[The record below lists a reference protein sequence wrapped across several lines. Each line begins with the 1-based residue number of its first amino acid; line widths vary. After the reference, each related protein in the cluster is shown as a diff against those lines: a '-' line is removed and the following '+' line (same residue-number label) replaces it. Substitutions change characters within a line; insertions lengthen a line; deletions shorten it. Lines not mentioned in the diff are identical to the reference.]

1 MDARLTVRP
10 ATAADLDSIATLFAG
25 RQRRDR
31 TRVAFLE
38 PRLEDRAAAR
48 ELVEPLLSGSRARVA
63 IAEAGGQAAGFLAG
77 EEMLFAPTDM
87 ASQYVPPHSISM
99 PIEGHAVAEGSD
111 PIAVYRALYS
121 FLARDWIARG
131 FYVHRC
137 AIPPE
142 DPATQEA
149 WVSLG
154 FGRYMTAATRP
165 TTPVTR
171 PAAGGLEIQR
181 ASPEDIDVVEELIE
195 SLNAW
200 HWEPPISWPI
210 VRTAGKAAHDFTLQQ
225 LRSGDLPY
233 FVAYQE
239 GRPVGMQTFLRPGF
253 TPPVVAHAG
262 DVYLFEGV
270 VSDEARGGGVGT
282 ALLRHSMDWARG
294 AGFASCTLHFAS
306 PNLSGAPFWL
316 GHGFV
321 PVEHTMERRIDE
333 RVAWAH

>member
-1 MDARLTVRP
+1 MDARLEIR
-10 ATAADLDSIATLFAG
+10 TAGIADLEAIAALFAE
-25 RQRRDR
+25 RHRRDR

-38 PRLEDRAAAR
+38 PRLEDRAAAS
-48 ELVEPLLSGSRARVA
+48 ELVEPLLSNGRARVA
-63 IAEAGGQAAGFLAG
+63 IAEAGGQVVGFLAG

-99 PIEGHAVAEGSD
+99 PIEGHAVADGYD
-111 PIAVYRALYS
+111 PVAVYRALYG
-121 FLARDWIARG
+121 FLSRDWVARG
-131 FYVHRC
+131 FFVHRC
-137 AIPPE
+137 AIPPA
-142 DPATQEA
+142 DAGIQEA

-165 TTPVTR
+165 TAPVAR

-181 ASPEDIDVVEELIE
+181 ASPEDIDVVEELVE

-210 VRTAGKAAHDFTLQQ
+210 VRTAGNAAHEFTLQQ

-233 FVAYQE
+233 FVAYQD

-282 ALLRHSMDWARG
+282 ALLRRSMDWARS
-294 AGFASCTLHFAS
+294 AGFESCTLHFAS
-306 PNLSGAPFWL
+306 PNPSGAPFWL